1 MESNIFKAL
10 RVAQDEVLMCR
21 FLADLLDPKGRK
33 PAGNKPDTAFLKSF
47 LEVLLQM
54 DSAKLKNLERT
65 CVMTEYLIDNGRR
78 IDIMLQHPQFSIPIE
93 VKIHAGDQ
101 EAQCYDYHFYA
112 RNAKLV
118 YLTKS
123 NEMKPSL
130 WTMQSKDKRNTLE
143 ESAVTCISWKS
154 ICTWLE
160 EWREKQP
167 EPGQNAELLEQV
179 RQYIEAIEW
188 FLANP
193 KRLPADSSLA
203 CAVLEA
209 FKEAIDR
216 KAIAEPYQLEW
227 LEDSYKSYCSAEL
240 KKEKKT
246 DLQRLNFCPGVNY
259 KVKAEGLEFSDPN
272 REVWFRIEASDDGYL
287 VGGFCLV
294 EKKRENGWMPVK
306 VDDVAMETVKKQFP
320 AFRVIASRSNWWFV
334 WRYSN
339 GKQAVS
345 YDDVPNFKTM
355 NQCAM
360 DLLRDPVKLK
370 EFMEETLQIFED
382 QLLQYLKFL
391 PASHG
396 HLLWQGW

>member
-10 RVAQDEVLMCR
+10 KMAQDEVLMCR
-21 FLADLLDPKGRK
+21 FLADLLDPKGHK
-33 PAGNKPDTAFLKSF
+33 SAENKLDTSFLKSF
-47 LEVLLQM
+47 LEVCLQM
-54 DSAKLKNLERT
+54 DCAKLKNLERT
-65 CVMTEYLIDNGRR
+65 CVMAEYLIDNGRR

-93 VKIHAGDQ
+93 AKINAGDQ
-101 EAQCYDYHFYA
+101 ESQCYDYHFYA

-118 YLTKS
+118 YLTKDDKT
-123 NEMKPSL
+123 KPSP
-130 WTMQSKDKRNTLE
+130 WTMQSRDKGNTLE

-160 EWREKQP
+160 ERREKQLKSD
-167 EPGQNAELLEQV
+167 QNAELLAQV
-179 RQYIEAIEW
+179 RQYIGAIEW
-188 FLANP
+188 FLSNP
-193 KRLPADSSLA
+193 KKQSADGSLA
-203 CAVLEA
+203 CTVLEA

-216 KAIAEPYQLEW
+216 KAIAETYQLEW

-240 KKEKKT
+240 KEKKKT
-246 DLQRLNFCPGVNY
+246 NLQCLNFCPGVNY
-259 KVKAEGLEFSDPN
+259 KVKTEGLEFSDSSQ
-272 REVWFRIEASDDGYL
+272 EMWFRIEASDDGYL

-294 EKKRENGWMPVK
+294 EKKRENDWMQVK
-306 VDDVAMETVKKQFP
+306 VDDAAMETVKKQFP

-360 DLLRDPVKLK
+360 DLRDPVKLK
-370 EFMEETLQIFED
+370 EFVEETLQIFEE
-382 QLLQYLKFL
+382 QLLQYLKSPPEL
-391 PASHG
+391 
-396 HLLWQGW
+396 

>member
-33 PAGNKPDTAFLKSF
+33 SAGNKPDTAFLKSF

-143 ESAVTCISWKS
+143 ESAVTCVSWRS

-160 EWREKQP
+160 EWRTRQP
-167 EPGQNAELLEQV
+167 KSDQNAELLEQV
-179 RQYIEAIEW
+179 RQYIEATEW
-188 FLANP
+188 FLDSP
-193 KRLPADSSLA
+193 KKQPADSSLA
-203 CAVLEA
+203 CAVLSA
-209 FKEAIDR
+209 FKEAIDW
-216 KAIAEPYQLEW
+216 KALAETYQLEW

-259 KVKAEGLEFSDPN
+259 KVKAEGLEFSDPSW
-272 REVWFRIEASDDGYL
+272 EVWFRIETSDDGYL

-294 EKKRENGWMPVK
+294 ERKKENGWMPVK
-306 VDDVAMETVKKQFP
+306 VDDAAMETVKKRFP

-345 YDDVPNFKTM
+345 YNDVPNFKTM

-360 DLLRDPVKLK
+360 DLRDPVK
-370 EFMEETLQIFED
+370 FVEETLQIFED
-382 QLLQYLKFL
+382 QLLQYLKSL
-391 PASHG
+391 PE
-396 HLLWQGW
+396 L

>member
-1 MESNIFKAL
+1 MERNIFKAL
-10 RVAQDEVLMCR
+10 RVGQDEVLMCR
-21 FLADLLDPKGRK
+21 FLADLLDPKGR
-33 PAGNKPDTAFLKSF
+33 NKLDTSCLKSF
-47 LEVLLQM
+47 LEVCLQM
-54 DSAKLKNLERT
+54 DCAKLKTLERT

-93 VKIHAGDQ
+93 VKINAGDQ
-101 EAQCYDYHFYA
+101 ESQCYDYHFYA

-123 NEMKPSL
+123 HETKPSL
-130 WTMQSKDKRNTLE
+130 WTMQSKDKGNTLE

-160 EWREKQP
+160 EWRRRQP
-167 EPGQNAELLEQV
+167 KSDQNAELLEQV

-188 FLANP
+188 FLSDS
-193 KRLPADSSLA
+193 KKQSADSSLA
-203 CAVLEA
+203 CTVLET

-216 KAIAEPYQLEW
+216 KAIAETYQLEW
-227 LEDSYKSYCSAEL
+227 LEHSYKSYCSAEL
-240 KKEKKT
+240 KEKKKT
-246 DLQRLNFCPGVNY
+246 NLQRLNFCPGVNY
-259 KVKAEGLEFSDPN
+259 KVKADGLEFSDPN
-272 REVWFRIEASDDGYL
+272 QEMWFRIEASDDGYL

-294 EKKRENGWMPVK
+294 ERENGGMQIK
-306 VDDVAMETVKKQFP
+306 VDDAAMETVKKQFP
-320 AFRVIASRSNWWFV
+320 AFRVIASRSYWWFV

-360 DLLRDPVKLK
+360 DLHDPVKLK
-370 EFMEETLQIFED
+370 EFAEETLQTFEE
-382 QLLQYLKFL
+382 QLLQYLKSPPEL
-391 PASHG
+391 
-396 HLLWQGW
+396 

>member
-1 MESNIFKAL
+1 M
-10 RVAQDEVLMCR
+10 
-21 FLADLLDPKGRK
+21 
-33 PAGNKPDTAFLKSF
+33 KSF
-47 LEVLLQM
+47 LEVCLQM
-54 DSAKLKNLERT
+54 DCAKLKTLERT

-93 VKIHAGDQ
+93 VKINAGDQ
-101 EAQCYDYHFYA
+101 ESQCYDYHFYA

-123 NEMKPSL
+123 HETKPSL
-130 WTMQSKDKRNTLE
+130 WTMQSKDKGNTLE

-160 EWREKQP
+160 EWRARQP
-167 EPGQNAELLEQV
+167 KSDQNAELLEQV

-188 FLANP
+188 FLSDS
-193 KRLPADSSLA
+193 KKQSADSSLA
-203 CAVLEA
+203 CTVLET
-209 FKEAIDR
+209 FQEAIDR
-216 KAIAEPYQLEW
+216 KAIAETYQLEW

-240 KKEKKT
+240 KEKKKT

-259 KVKAEGLEFSDPN
+259 KVKAEGLEFSDSN
-272 REVWFRIEASDDGYL
+272 QEMWFRIEASDDGYL

-294 EKKRENGWMPVK
+294 EKKRENDWMQIK
-306 VDDVAMETVKKQFP
+306 VDDAAMETVKKQFP
-320 AFRVIASRSNWWFV
+320 AFRVIASRSYWWFV

-360 DLLRDPVKLK
+360 DLHDPVKRK
-370 EFMEETLQIFED
+370 EFAEETLQIFEE
-382 QLLQYLKFL
+382 QLLQYLKSPPEL
-391 PASHG
+391 
-396 HLLWQGW
+396 

>member
-1 MESNIFKAL
+1 MERNIFKAL
-10 RVAQDEVLMCR
+10 KMAQDEVLMCR
-21 FLADLLDPKGRK
+21 FLADLLDPKGHMS
-33 PAGNKPDTAFLKSF
+33 AGGKPDTSFLKSF
-47 LEVLLQM
+47 LEVPLQM
-54 DSAKLKNLERT
+54 GNAKLENLERT

-93 VKIHAGDQ
+93 VKINAGDQ

-118 YLTKS
+118 YLTKDDKT
-123 NEMKPSL
+123 NPSP
-130 WTMQSKDKRNTLE
+130 WTMQSKDKGNTLE
-143 ESAVTCISWKS
+143 ESAVICISWKS

-160 EWREKQP
+160 EWGEKQP
-167 EPGQNAELLEQV
+167 KSDQNAELLEQV
-179 RQYIEAIEW
+179 RQYIGAIEW
-188 FLANP
+188 FLSNP
-193 KRLPADSSLA
+193 KKQSADGSLA
-203 CAVLEA
+203 CTVLEA

-216 KAIAEPYQLEW
+216 KAIAETYQLEW

-240 KKEKKT
+240 KEKKKT
-246 DLQRLNFCPGVNY
+246 NLQRLNFCPGVNY
-259 KVKAEGLEFSDPN
+259 KVKAEGLEFSSSN
-272 REVWFRIEASDDGYL
+272 QEMWFRIEASDDGYL

-294 EKKRENGWMPVK
+294 ERKRENDWMQVK
-306 VDDVAMETVKKQFP
+306 VDDTAMETVKRQFP

-360 DLLRDPVKLK
+360 HLHNPIELK
-370 EFMEETLQIFED
+370 KFMEETLQIFED
-382 QLLQYLKFL
+382 QLLQYLKSL
-391 PASHG
+391 SE
-396 HLLWQGW
+396 L